1 MSKIAL
7 VTDTGSDFGAREAEE
22 LDLKLLHF
30 QIEYKD
36 KTYLDQVDITSQ
48 EVLDRL
54 AEEMPTTSLPRM
66 TEIQETF
73 DSLREEGYKDVLVIM
88 ISSGL
93 SGAFNTVRMIA
104 SEYTD
109 MNIKVF
115 DSRTLSA
122 AEGVLVE
129 KARELID
136 AGLEIDEIIVKL
148 EEMRAN
154 QTTSFIVDTLD
165 YLIKGGRI
173 GRVSGS
179 VGKLLN
185 LKPVITVSDDG
196 KYETIAKMRGKQKA
210 IHFFADEA
218 SKVMQ
223 PGNKYEL
230 SFSHADAKDTLDT
243 IIEEIKARVGE
254 VTIKSTRMI
263 TPVACVHCGPGYA
276 GMLIQ
281 KVN

>member
-93 SGAFNTVRMIA
+93 SGAFNTVGMIA

-122 AEGVLVE
+122 AEGV
-129 KARELID
+129 
-136 AGLEIDEIIVKL
+136 
-148 EEMRAN
+148 
-154 QTTSFIVDTLD
+154 FFFFFFFTLAFAP
-165 YLIKGGRI
+165 R
-173 GRVSGS
+173 SS
-179 VGKLLN
+179 Q
-185 LKPVITVSDDG
+185 
-196 KYETIAKMRGKQKA
+196 AK
-210 IHFFADEA
+210 EA
-218 SKVMQ
+218 
-223 PGNKYEL
+223 
-230 SFSHADAKDTLDT
+230 
-243 IIEEIKARVGE
+243 
-254 VTIKSTRMI
+254 
-263 TPVACVHCGPGYA
+263 TPPPPLA
-276 GMLIQ
+276 
-281 KVN
+281 